1 MRRGRGGI
9 GRKVLRAMGLFLAL
23 LSKTWTI
30 KGMEM
35 IGISPKCLGKI
46 QWRDIRDSSNLVG
59 CREVEGKLRAGMEW
73 SQNKGCREAAGP
85 QKALGST
92 GTEVC
97 YSFLGRA
104 LRETRSP
111 QEGVASERKPQTHT
125 ERLLC
130 SSLVQKS
137 RGILCPG
144 ESWKWR
150 RTAPRPWCGA
160 FGGNQVC
167 GDCCLGTNQGPE
179 ALIRSLIHQWDRSQL
194 PRPCSKSWHD
204 TIHWNLA
211 SIPEK
216 GNGNPRIDRVS
227 ISFTLGV

>member
-9 GRKVLRAMGLFLAL
+9 GRKVLRATGLFLAL

-59 CREVEGKLRAGMEW
+59 CREVEGKLRAEMEW

-111 QEGVASERKPQTHT
+111 WTGSEDENESHGSRRWMSEWPPQYYMGYTMLKYFCH
-125 ERLLC
+125 LLE
-130 SSLVQKS
+130 
-137 RGILCPG
+137 I
-144 ESWKWR
+144 E
-150 RTAPRPWCGA
+150 
-160 FGGNQVC
+160 
-167 GDCCLGTNQGPE
+167 
-179 ALIRSLIHQWDRSQL
+179 I
-194 PRPCSKSWHD
+194 
-204 TIHWNLA
+204 
-211 SIPEK
+211 
-216 GNGNPRIDRVS
+216 
-227 ISFTLGV
+227 